1 MIAVVPVQKWV
12 GRWRHAGLSGG
23 AVVSCCDLFA
33 ACQILISRGAA
44 STARQ
49 GRGWLAC
56 VAFYWGWSWAPAS
69 APQNFPPKSPARRTP
84 KISPKI
90 CPTKFTIRFEYY
102 FFGGK
107 FWGKFW
113 RAPFSA
119 RARVLLGWRQ
129 VRPHEQLLRAGGE
142 ISDIPLW
149 HTGLNE
155 ARRRRAA
162 ANSCA

>member
-23 AVVSCCDLFA
+23 AVLSCCDLFA

-69 APQNFPPKSPARRTP
+69 APQNFPRNLPRVGPPKMF
-84 KISPKI
+84 PKI
-90 CPTKFTIRFEYY
+90 CSTKFTFRFEYN
-102 FFGGK
+102 FFVGNFGASFGARLSRRGPGFCWGGDRC
-107 FWGKFW
+107 G
-113 RAPFSA
+113 
-119 RARVLLGWRQ
+119 
-129 VRPHEQLLRAGGE
+129 HM
-142 ISDIPLW
+142 
-149 HTGLNE
+149 N
-155 ARRRRAA
+155 
-162 ANSCA
+162 NSCARVVRFRTSPFGILA

>member
-23 AVVSCCDLFA
+23 AVLSCCDLFA

-69 APQNFPPKSPARRTP
+69 APQNFPHNLPRVGPPKCSPKSAPQNSQLDLNIKNLG
-84 KISPKI
+84 KI
-90 CPTKFTIRFEYY
+90 
-102 FFGGK
+102 
-107 FWGKFW
+107 WGKFW

>member
-1 MIAVVPVQKWV
+1 MIAVVTVQKWV

-23 AVVSCCDLFA
+23 AVLSCCDLFA

-56 VAFYWGWSWAPAS
+56 VAFYWGSSWAPAS
-69 APQNFPPKSPARRTP
+69 APQIFPHNLPRVEPPKFSPTSAP
-84 KISPKI
+84 QNSQLDLSI
-90 CPTKFTIRFEYY
+90 
-102 FFGGK
+102 FFGGS

-119 RARVLLGWRQ
+119 RARVLLGRRQ

>member
-1 MIAVVPVQKWV
+1 MIAVVTVQKWV

-33 ACQILISRGAA
+33 ACQTLISRGAA

-56 VAFYWGWSWAPAS
+56 VAFYWGWFWAPAS
-69 APQNFPPKSPARRTP
+69 APQDFPQNLPRVGPPKF
-84 KISPKI
+84 SPKS
-90 CPTKFTIRFEYY
+90 
-102 FFGGK
+102 
-107 FWGKFW
+107 
-113 RAPFSA
+113 APQKLQVDLVVKILGQFLGQVLA
-119 RARVLLGWRQ
+119 RAFLGAGQSLLGWRQ

>member
-23 AVVSCCDLFA
+23 AVLSCCDLFA

-69 APQNFPPKSPARRTP
+69 APQNFPHNLPRVGPPKCSPKSAPQNSQLDLSI
-84 KISPKI
+84 KIL
-90 CPTKFTIRFEYY
+90 
-102 FFGGK
+102 GK
-107 FWGKFW
+107 NWGKFW